1 MLRFHNVFCF
11 TKKKQLE
18 IVFLQGTQNN
28 FFNQISFLFK
38 SFLIFRFNYS
48 RCTDADALLMSL
60 FKKLSVA
67 VLCNVCFQE
76 LALTEPTPGSWLSQ
90 QLPCEFK

>member
-1 MLRFHNVFCF
+1 M
-11 TKKKQLE
+11 
-18 IVFLQGTQNN
+18 
-28 FFNQISFLFK
+28 
-38 SFLIFRFNYS
+38 
-48 RCTDADALLMSL
+48 LMSL

-90 QLPCEFK
+90 QLPCEECKMNCNCWILLPTNEYIKAVC